1 MVDVWKELGKAIG
14 SIFKPIFEIP
24 GAIWKS
30 LGDAAGTLM
39 KGFMDA
45 TEDLVEVI
53 EPTITGLMPDIFEE
67 ATAALGEGSP
77 PEEIKT
83 AVDKFIAELMKMIET
98 ESKTESKSLPTG
110 ADLAVVQGKLVAGI
124 MGMYAVT
131 HVLSLALDASGPA
144 KAWGFKAAVMDMMY
158 QFKMS
163 DVIGPMIQA
172 PIWAGVITPMRM
184 QARAANPYEVPDAR
198 WITGLAA
205 RGIIPDDRYKEA
217 MGYQAL
223 SAEWAD
229 WLAEGEKRL
238 PFFADLKPMVHRGE
252 LTVAEARDILARQ
265 AFKEEHLDAYEAL
278 IPEIPGLSD
287 LRRIAV
293 RESYPGAPPGLRPED
308 SAAWHYGEMTRWLGK
323 TGYSAYWSEALWGA
337 HWIIPTKSQADDLL
351 HRGEIDEDE
360 HTALLILND
369 IAPEHIPHLRAL
381 SWDLPGAIE
390 ARWMFR
396 WGKIG
401 VDELGELLKAGGLK
415 PEWVPR
421 VASAVATNQFLSD
434 IGALETNIKADLR
447 DGLILEPVARVDL
460 LALGYPEAF
469 VEFHIAD
476 AVHDREVKYKKARV
490 GTLEDYY
497 QGDIINSDELE
508 AHGKK
513 IIVDATTRGLWL
525 DEQYFKKTGRER
537 SE

>member
-1 MVDVWKELGKAIG
+1 MVDVWKELGKAVG

-24 GAIWKS
+24 RAIWKS
-30 LGDAAGTLM
+30 LGDAAGDLM

-45 TEDLVEVI
+45 TEDLVDAV
-53 EPTITGLMPDIFEE
+53 EPTIMGLMPDIFEE
-67 ATAALGEGSP
+67 ATAALGEHSP
-77 PEEIKT
+77 PEEIKES
-83 AVDKFIAELMKMIET
+83 VDKFIKQLMEMIEKEAET
-98 ESKTESKSLPTG
+98 EGHSLPTG
-110 ADLAVVQGKLVAGI
+110 DELRVKQGKLVAGI

-163 DVIGPMIQA
+163 DVVGPMIQA
-172 PIWAGVITPMRM
+172 PIWAGIIKPMRM
-184 QARAANPYEVPDAR
+184 QANAANQYEVPDAR

-205 RGIIPDDRYKEA
+205 RGIIPDDKYKEA
-217 MGYQAL
+217 LGYQAL

-252 LTVAEARDILARQ
+252 LTVSEARDILARQ
-265 AFKEEHLDAYEAL
+265 AFKAEHLDAYEEL
-278 IPEIPGLSD
+278 IPEIPSESV
-287 LRRIAV
+287 LRHIAV
-293 RESYPGAPPGLRPED
+293 REAYPGAPPGLAPED
-308 SAAWHYGEMTRWLGK
+308 SAAWHYGEMTKWMGK
-323 TGYSAYWSEALWGA
+323 IGFSAYWSEAEWGA
-337 HWIIPTKSQADDLL
+337 HWIIPTKSQADELL
-351 HRGEIDEDE
+351 HRGEILEEE

-381 SWDLPGAIE
+381 SWDLPGSIE

-460 LALGYPEAF
+460 LALGYPEDF

-476 AVHDREVKYKKARV
+476 ALHDREIRYKKTRV

-497 QGDIINSDELE
+497 QGDIINIDELE
-508 AHGKK
+508 AHGEK
-513 IIVDATTRGLWL
+513 IIVDTTTRGLWL
-525 DEQYFKKTGRER
+525 DEQYFKKIGRER
-537 SE
+537 PE